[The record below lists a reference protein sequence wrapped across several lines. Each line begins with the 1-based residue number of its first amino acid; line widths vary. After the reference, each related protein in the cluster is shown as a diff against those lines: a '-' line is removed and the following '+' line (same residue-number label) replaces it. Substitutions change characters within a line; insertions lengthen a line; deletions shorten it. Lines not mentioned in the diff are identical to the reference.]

1 MDCFW
6 GRTYRGSHTG
16 FLWYLRKCSQDWT
29 ERSLGCRKKAKNMA
43 MFWRI
48 HRWWWSWWWSYQF
61 LRIVLFISLVL
72 LSVHKKYT
80 SIMAFQNNPKSV
92 QKTKPASKILKVK
105 QQWGVYNK
113 KISFKHWKRAGHSKL
128 WLMLKVFHLFKTL
141 GLSIPWF
148 YQMISFHAMQAE
160 TTAWIYFR
168 RTTSITMSTN
178 TRWKKFSFFSFQVSL
193 LSIVI
198 S

>member
-1 MDCFW
+1 MILPISWNCFVYQPDLVK
-6 GRTYRGSHTG
+6 RSQEI
-16 FLWYLRKCSQDWT
+16 YLYN
-29 ERSLGCRKKAKNMA
+29 G
-43 MFWRI
+43 
-48 HRWWWSWWWSYQF
+48 
-61 LRIVLFISLVL
+61 ISKQLQ
-72 LSVHKKYT
+72 
-80 SIMAFQNNPKSV
+80 IC
-92 QKTKPASKILKVK
+92 TKPASKILIVK
-105 QQWGVYNK
+105 QQWGVYIK
-113 KISFKHWKRAGHSKL
+113 KISFKHWKRAGHSKR

-141 GLSIPWF
+141 GLSILWF

-168 RTTSITMSTN
+168 RTKSITRSTN